1 MTFERQL
8 RAVLDSLSLLLVMTL
23 QLSNN
28 IIVHTDFKS
37 IELRLVAHFSQD
49 HLLLSILNSNTT
61 PDVFVHLA
69 SEWYNVYV
77 CKHWKKWIL
86 SISTPCGGI

>member
-1 MTFERQL
+1 MTFEKQS

-23 QLSNN
+23 QLKEECNN

-69 SEWYNVYV
+69 SEWYYNVYV
-77 CKHWKKWIL
+77 C
-86 SISTPCGGI
+86 ISTGKSGF